1 MGFTCYGSLIFSN
14 GEKDWEREYFRIMNM
29 PSQQKALS
37 LRTCKNTIWFVMT
50 WKGWKGCS
58 KRGPSDIPNW
68 TWFLASQIKTSI
80 TEYLILQGL
89 GRCGWVIS
97 DKLQTSDERPD
108 LIFCLLAF
116 WHSMSCLREWQ
127 RVISHCTLYGV
138 CILVSPR
145 DWQYMSYYVHLQVHP
160 RLCMISGYEMDTPQM
175 YVSKCWRPKNS
186 MKMVDSSAKLPFPG
200 SLFWNIPELFL
211 AYNIQWLHWDTVSFH
226 IKSRWHTSN
235 DDERDIERSPGE
247 GITSMKPS

>member
-1 MGFTCYGSLIFSN
+1 MVCDDLEGLSQQGSIRHPQLDVVLGVPDQDEHYRVPDFTRTGSL
-14 GEKDWEREYFRIMNM
+14 W
-29 PSQQKALS
+29 LS
-37 LRTCKNTIWFVMT
+37 HLW
-50 WKGWKGCS
+50 
-58 KRGPSDIPNW
+58 
-68 TWFLASQIKTSI
+68 
-80 TEYLILQGL
+80 
-89 GRCGWVIS
+89 WVIS

-127 RVISHCTLYGV
+127 RVISHCTLKGYAY
-138 CILVSPR
+138 LF
-145 DWQYMSYYVHLQVHP
+145 HLCHIMYIHP
-160 RLCMISGYEMDTPQM
+160 RLCMISGYEMGTPQM
-175 YVSKCWRPKNS
+175 YVSKCWRPKNF
-186 MKMVDSSAKLPFPG
+186 MKMVDSSATLPFPG

-211 AYNIQWLHWDTVSFH
+211 VHVYNIQCLHWDTVSFH